1 LIRKAQESTEK
12 MSKELQPIESQFVM
26 YTSPKGEVKVDVVF
40 QDETIWLSQKKMAAL
55 FNVEVNTINYHLKEI
70 FNSGELKESSTIQKI
85 RIVQQEGKREVS
97 REVEFY
103 NLDAIIAIGY
113 RVNSYEA
120 TQFRIWATK
129 TLKEFMIKGFVMD
142 DDRLKNGTHFG
153 KDYFDELLERIR
165 EIRAS
170 ERRFYQ
176 KITDIYA
183 QCSSD
188 YDSKAPVSKAFYA
201 TVQNKLHWAITGQTA
216 SEIVKDRVDAT
227 KPNAGLKTWKNAPK
241 GKVLKMDVLIAK
253 NFLTE
258 DELKQLN
265 RIVTMYLDYAENQA
279 SRQLPITMLDWVK
292 KLDAFLEFNNYSVL
306 QHAGKVQATIAKK
319 LAEAEYEKFRVGQD
333 EGFESDFDQWIKPL
347 IDSDNPKIK

>member
-1 LIRKAQESTEK
+1 

-253 NFLTE
+253 
-258 DELKQLN
+258 
-265 RIVTMYLDYAENQA
+265 
-279 SRQLPITMLDWVK
+279 
-292 KLDAFLEFNNYSVL
+292 
-306 QHAGKVQATIAKK
+306 K

-347 IDSDNPKIK
+347 IDSDHPKIK

>member
-1 LIRKAQESTEK
+1 MIRKAQESTEK

-253 NFLTE
+253 
-258 DELKQLN
+258 
-265 RIVTMYLDYAENQA
+265 
-279 SRQLPITMLDWVK
+279 
-292 KLDAFLEFNNYSVL
+292 
-306 QHAGKVQATIAKK
+306 K

>member
-1 LIRKAQESTEK
+1 

-26 YTSPKGEVKVDVVF
+26 YTSPKGEVKVEVVF

-70 FNSGELKESSTIQKI
+70 FNSGELKESSTIQKF

-188 YDSKAPVSKAFYA
+188 YDSKSPVSKAFYA

-253 NFLTE
+253 
-258 DELKQLN
+258 
-265 RIVTMYLDYAENQA
+265 
-279 SRQLPITMLDWVK
+279 
-292 KLDAFLEFNNYSVL
+292 
-306 QHAGKVQATIAKK
+306 K

-347 IDSDNPKIK
+347 IDSDHPKIK

>member
-1 LIRKAQESTEK
+1 MIRKAQESTEK

>member
-1 LIRKAQESTEK
+1 